1 MSSALWPGQRR
12 LAVRGEGAGVRPTW
26 RAGPH
31 HQPHHRHWGEHL
43 RLGDRPL
50 GGGRPG
56 GGHPGGQRRGIRG
69 LIASSQRAGL
79 RPIVQDPVVTAI
91 SVGGKR
97 PFTGCLRVPGDKS
110 ISHRALMI
118 AALGRRPCAIKGL
131 SDGDDVVRTRLAVE
145 ALGARVE
152 VAESGEVTVTG
163 GMSGAR
169 NPIDLGNSGTGIRL
183 MAGLVA
189 GFDFT
194 TTLDGDASIRQRPM
208 DRIIAPLT
216 EMGASITGRGDSG
229 SLAPLTIE
237 GRSLRGIEYTLPVA
251 SAQVKSA
258 VLLAA
263 LRAEG
268 PSTVHETVPTR
279 AHTEEMLAAAGVR
292 LERGDCSVTLWP
304 GEVDLPDVEVPGDPS
319 QAAFWV
325 VGACTAPNS
334 DLTVENVYLGPARGG
349 FVEVL
354 QRMGA
359 DITVDA
365 DSGDIE
371 ARSSELRG
379 TLVTAQELP
388 GCIDEVPI
396 LAVAAAAA
404 EGTTVF
410 EGIDELRVKETDRVA
425 AVAELLAVLGAGC
438 QIDGDTLAI
447 TGVGRAEALGSGT
460 VDSRG
465 DHRMAMAAAIG
476 GAVGNG
482 SMTVEGFEATH
493 TSYPGFARDLDASG
507 GRTP

>member
-1 MSSALWPGQRR
+1 METHPSANGLWT
-12 LAVRGEGAGVRPTW
+12 E
-26 RAGPH
+26 
-31 HQPHHRHWGEHL
+31 
-43 RLGDRPL
+43 
-50 GGGRPG
+50 
-56 GGHPGGQRRGIRG
+56 
-69 LIASSQRAGL
+69 
-79 RPIVQDPVVTAI
+79 
-91 SVGGKR
+91 
-97 PFTGCLRVPGDKS
+97 
-110 ISHRALMI
+110 
-118 AALGRRPCAIKGL
+118 
-131 SDGDDVVRTRLAVE
+131 
-145 ALGARVE
+145 
-152 VAESGEVTVTG
+152 
-163 GMSGAR
+163 
-169 NPIDLGNSGTGIRL
+169 
-183 MAGLVA
+183 
-189 GFDFT
+189 
-194 TTLDGDASIRQRPM
+194 
-208 DRIIAPLT
+208 IIAPLT

-237 GRSLRGIEYTLPVA
+237 GRPLRGIEYTLPVA

-304 GEVDLPDVEVPGDPS
+304 GEVDPPDVEVPGDPS

-359 DITVDA
+359 DITVDE

-410 EGIDELRVKETDRVA
+410 EGSMNCGSKRP
-425 AVAELLAVLGAGC
+425 
-438 QIDGDTLAI
+438 
-447 TGVGRAEALGSGT
+447 TGWRRSPSCLPSWVQDA
-460 VDSRG
+460 SRWRHAG
-465 DHRMAMAAAIG
+465 DHRSRSRRGIG
-476 GAVGNG
+476 QRYCGLPWRPPDGHG
-482 SMTVEGFEATH
+482 RGHRRSSGQ
-493 TSYPGFARDLDASG
+493 RLDDG
-507 GRTP
+507 